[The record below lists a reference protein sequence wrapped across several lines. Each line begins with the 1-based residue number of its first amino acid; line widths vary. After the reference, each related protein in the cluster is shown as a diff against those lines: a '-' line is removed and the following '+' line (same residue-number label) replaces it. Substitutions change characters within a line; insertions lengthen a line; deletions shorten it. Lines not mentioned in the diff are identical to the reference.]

1 MPAQELGSRPR
12 ILSGMDEEG
21 GEPIYAQAQGLRMRR
36 LPRYSPSNPFITD
49 PWSFLEN
56 RTYKGCGASNTN
68 RIEELVGA
76 SNVQDRSKLGTSRG
90 LRNSRRGSTIPR
102 SNRRAAP
109 ACPRFAYSTRRL
121 GVIPLHVKISPRCM
135 PFAPDS
141 EVLRL
146 VARGLAIPP
155 HRALL
160 PGARDAPRLPNCST
174 GKGYMRKATCSAAE
188 APYVKGRS
196 YA

>member
-1 MPAQELGSRPR
+1 M
-12 ILSGMDEEG
+12 SGFLFAG
-21 GEPIYAQAQGLRMRR
+21 RR
-36 LPRYSPSNPFITD
+36 LPKI
-49 PWSFLEN
+49 
-56 RTYKGCGASNTN
+56 RTAKTRRKCHVVHLVHAVHIVHIGCGASNTN
-68 RIEELVGA
+68 RIEGLVGA